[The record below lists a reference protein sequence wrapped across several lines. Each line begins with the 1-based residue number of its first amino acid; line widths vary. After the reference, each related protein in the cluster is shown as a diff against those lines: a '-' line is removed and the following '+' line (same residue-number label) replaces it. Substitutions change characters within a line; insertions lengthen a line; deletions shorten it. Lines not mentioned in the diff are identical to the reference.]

1 MRIADEIKVA
11 LVAAVCVMVIA
22 VTFKWVLHTKPYFL
36 VAYAPSLVFIG
47 YLLTRRP
54 RRPVSNWNGVLPW
67 SLAIAAVTLL
77 VILVSAI

>member
-11 LVAAVCVMVIA
+11 VVAAACVITIA
-22 VTFKWVLHTKPYFL
+22 IVFKLALHTKPHFL
-36 VAYAPSLVFIG
+36 VAYAPSLVFIA

-54 RRPVSNWNGVLPW
+54 RRPVSKWNGVLPW